1 MEPKKKKKKKKQQQ
15 QQQQQQR
22 SVGASPFTDS
32 AADFGEAMIASSDST
47 TVMPDDKVDDGL
59 TVEVRFGVRAG
70 RRDHYCRLL

>member
-1 MEPKKKKKKKKQQQ
+1 MEPKKKKKKQQ

-70 RRDHYCRLL
+70 RRDHHCRLL